1 MFLTIH
7 RVHIQL
13 NLIKVPKVV
22 ESVHSGCSS
31 SIPVSSS
38 LPPHASNPGKAMKCA
53 QFLALFFLHVKH
65 VFFFVISLKHTS
77 NFYEI
82 RLLVTSCMSIVS
94 ALSELLFV

>member
-1 MFLTIH
+1 MSVFLTFLCLETLKNFYSVFLTIH

-31 SIPVSSS
+31 SVPVSSS
-38 LPPHASNPGKAMKCA
+38 LPPYASDPGKAMKCA

-65 VFFFVISLKHTS
+65 VFF
-77 NFYEI
+77 
-82 RLLVTSCMSIVS
+82 
-94 ALSELLFV
+94 LLFPT